1 MLQNGQ
7 GLRDHSSVGPLIS
20 RPPAQVLAP
29 PPIQSNGGWFGV
41 DEVSSGGQ
49 FNRRPSGVTR
59 ESDFVQPDKYRA
71 LRNPHNQSSDASTVS
86 EKPCNISQEKVE
98 EVCSALISLKCQS
111 VFI

>member
-20 RPPAQVLAP
+20 RPPAQVLAS
-29 PPIQSNGGWFGV
+29 PPIQSNGGWFVV

-71 LRNPHNQSSDASTVS
+71 LRHPHNQSSDASTVS

-98 EVCSALISLKCQS
+98 EVCAALVTLKCQF